1 MKPTK
6 GLLHKIEDLFA
17 ETPYILR
24 YEKGSFNSG
33 YCILKSN
40 KVVVINK
47 YYSVEGKVNSLINI
61 LNELAEDIV
70 VEELS
75 EKNQK
80 LFEQLLDQ
88 KKDNV

>member
-70 VEELS
+70 LEELS

-88 KKDNV
+88 KKDI